1 VRRAPSP
8 ANLRATP
15 CACATPP
22 ELDNH
27 LGIGDKT
34 LAEFIISLADGHTTP
49 AGFRECLAANGAEV
63 PLDFCAT
70 LLTIIK
76 RLRPATAT
84 AGSGGAA
91 ALAGAGADAGAVPV
105 KYPGLAKADTR
116 QRAAELSKELIGD
129 RNPLFNAAYVHS
141 GCGEGRWLGERVGR
155 DAMPTSLLRLRGTDS
170 CPLAVHAV
178 GYSQ

>member
-1 VRRAPSP
+1 MRRAPSP
-8 ANLRATP
+8 ANLR
-15 CACATPP
+15 ATPP

-91 ALAGAGADAGAVPV
+91 ALAGAGADAGAAPV

-141 GCGEGRWLGERVGR
+141 GCGGVGKAAGWGSALA
-155 DAMPTSLLRLRGTDS
+155 DTMPTSLLRLRSTDS
-170 CPLAVHAV
+170 CPLAVHAL